1 MSLQSV
7 GPGSEMVSAGV
18 VSSEAS
24 EMTVFFLCLYVY
36 VCMSTFP
43 PLIRTPVIVDRV
55 HPNDL
60 FLMFLNVPKDP
71 LFKYTHVLKYWS

>member
-1 MSLQSV
+1 
-7 GPGSEMVSAGV
+7 MVSAGV

-36 VCMSTFP
+36 ECVPTFP
-43 PLIRTPVIVDRV
+43 LLMRTPVIVDRV

-60 FLMFLNVPKDP
+60 ILMLLP
-71 LFKYTHVLKYWS
+71 S